1 MGKQPDISALAEK
14 WLNGTISEEEK
25 QQFEEWYNRQP
36 GASMDWLKD
45 ETEDELKKRIFRS
58 VIDQME
64 EEQPV
69 VRRVTWKRKLSAAAA
84 VLLLLGG
91 AAAFLLTTNRTE
103 KQTLAGSTNQE
114 VIAPSG
120 TKATLTL
127 ADGTEI
133 ALGSSKNGVIALQ
146 GNMTIRKMPD
156 GQIVYDRKPHAGEIL
171 YNTITVPRGSELLS
185 VVLSDG
191 SKVLLNVESTLRYPV
206 TFDEDERQVSVTG
219 EAYFEVSK
227 DASRPF
233 EVEADGVKTAVL
245 GTHFNVNT
253 YRKQVLVTLLEGA
266 VEVSNDSEDQ
276 LLQPGQQADAG
287 NTGAIV
293 LNKTPDMEAVM
304 AWKSGLFKLDNSDI
318 YTVMDQLARW
328 YDVDVQ
334 VEDGMEGR
342 QFSGLISRNTDLATV
357 LNMLSMTKEVSFR
370 REGRTVIVSPYR

>member
-36 GASMDWLKD
+36 GFSVDWLKD
-45 ETEDELKKRIFRS
+45 DTEDELKKRIFRS
-58 VIDQME
+58 VIDQLE
-64 EEQPV
+64 VEPP
-69 VRRVTWKRKLSAAAA
+69 VRRMTWKRKLSAAAA
-84 VLLLLGG
+84 VLLIVGG
-91 AAAFLLTTNRTE
+91 AAAYLLTGDNPG
-103 KQTLAGSTNQE
+103 KQMPAGSTSQE

-127 ADGTEI
+127 ADGTVI
-133 ALGSSKNGVIALQ
+133 PLGSSKNGVIALQ
-146 GNMTIRKMPD
+146 GSTAVQKMPD
-156 GQIVYDRKPHAGEIL
+156 GQIVYDRKPHTGEVL
-171 YNTITVPRGSELLS
+171 YNTITVPRGSQLLS

-191 SKVLLNVESTLRYPV
+191 SKVWLNVESTLRYPV

-233 EVEADGVKTAVL
+233 EVETDGVKTAVL

-253 YRKQVLVTLLEGA
+253 YQKQVLVTLLEGA
-266 VEVSNDSEDQ
+266 VAVSNDSGEQ

-287 NTGAIV
+287 NTGSIR

-318 YTVMDQLARW
+318 YIVMDQLARW

-334 VEDGMEGR
+334 VEEGMEGR

-357 LNMLSMTKEVSFR
+357 LNMLSMTKEVSFK

>member
-36 GASMDWLKD
+36 GFSVDWLKD
-45 ETEDELKKRIFRS
+45 DTEDELKKRIFRS
-58 VIDQME
+58 VIDQLE
-64 EEQPV
+64 VEPP
-69 VRRVTWKRKLSAAAA
+69 VRRMTWKRKLSAAAA
-84 VLLLLGG
+84 VLLILGG
-91 AAAFLLTTNRTE
+91 AAAYLLTGDNPG
-103 KQTLAGSTNQE
+103 KPMPAGSTSQE

-127 ADGTEI
+127 ADGTVI
-133 ALGSSKNGVIALQ
+133 PLGSSKNGVIALQ
-146 GNMTIRKMPD
+146 GSTAVQKMPD
-156 GQIVYDRKPHAGEIL
+156 GQIVYDRKPHTGEVL
-171 YNTITVPRGSELLS
+171 YNTITVPRGSQLLS

-191 SKVLLNVESTLRYPV
+191 SKVWLNVESTLRYPV

-233 EVEADGVKTAVL
+233 EVETDGVKTAVL

-253 YRKQVLVTLLEGA
+253 YQKQVLVTLLEGA
-266 VEVSNDSEDQ
+266 VAVSNDSGEQ

-287 NTGAIV
+287 NTGSIR

-318 YTVMDQLARW
+318 YIVMDQLARW

-334 VEDGMEGR
+334 VEEGMEGR

-357 LNMLSMTKEVSFR
+357 LNMLSMTKEVSFK